1 MRTGLWRAVVIT
13 GAISLVA
20 AACAPAATPPGA
32 SPAATAAGA
41 SPAAS
46 PAAAQPVK
54 GGRIVV
60 GSFVDIQR
68 LNPSTSNDTGSS
80 AVSGKIYDS
89 LIFADPKT
97 AEVKPWLGSWT
108 VSSDGLTFSWTID
121 PKANWSDGK
130 PITGNDFLL
139 RVKMQG
145 RSKVTPNKSVFND
158 VEGYQDYSTG
168 KATSISGIKVDSADP
183 KKFTVKFTRV
193 FCPAMTNVFGSAPM
207 PEHIFGKYIVDADAT
222 KNADEAAENN
232 NPPVASGPFKFKE
245 WRKGDQ
251 TILVKNPTYFKGE
264 PYIDELVYKVVADT
278 NVLAAQLKT
287 GELSVGKITATDVAG
302 FQGEDRLKMYKW
314 QANSY
319 TYIGWRGN
327 NPNVAFLQDKRVR
340 QALAYGIDTAA
351 VVQSVLL
358 GEGAKMIQHHPN
370 VSWAAAPE
378 KDLQAYAYNKT
389 KAEELITAAGYKKG
403 TDGVFAKDGKPLAI
417 TIVTNQGNKLR
428 ETFLQVATEQ
438 YKQIGVKI
446 NPKVEAFE
454 SLVPKLT
461 GGSPEIEAVII
472 GWSLS
477 VDPDPFTIWHS
488 SNVASPTKAGNN
500 FVGYSNPDVDKLI
513 EQGRNGPDCSQAA
526 RQKTYQSL
534 NKILNE
540 DQPYMFGYSPK
551 EIMVADGRIQ
561 GVDPGT
567 FNLEGLWN
575 IDKWWIKK

>member
-1 MRTGLWRAVVIT
+1 MIRLWRAVALV
-13 GAISLVA
+13 GMVSLVA
-20 AACAPAATPPGA
+20 AACAPSATPGGTA
-32 SPAATAAGA
+32 SPAGSAA
-41 SPAAS
+41 PT
-46 PAAAQPVK
+46 AAQPVP
-54 GGRIVV
+54 GGRVV
-60 GSFVDIQR
+60 IGTFVDIQR

-80 AVSGKIYDS
+80 DVSGKIYDS
-89 LIFADPKT
+89 LVTIDPKT
-97 AEVKPWLGSWT
+97 AEVKPWLGSWK
-108 VSSDGLTFSWTID
+108 VSADGLTFDWTID

-130 PITGNDFLL
+130 PIIAKDFLA
-139 RVKMQG
+139 RVKMQA
-145 RSKVTPNKSVFND
+145 RSKVTPNKSTFND
-158 VEGYQDYSTG
+158 IEGYQDYSTG
-168 KATSISGIKVDSADP
+168 KATDISGIKIDSADP

-193 FCPAMTNVFGSAPM
+193 FCPAMVSVFGSAPM
-207 PEHIFGKYIVDADAT
+207 PDHIFGKYTVDNDPT
-222 KNADEAAENN
+222 KVVDDAAENN

-251 TILVKNPTYFKGE
+251 TILTRNDAYFKGA
-264 PYIDELVYKVVADT
+264 PYVDELVFKVVADT

-287 GELSVGKITATDVAG
+287 GELSIGKITATDVAG
-302 FQGEDRLKMYKW
+302 FQGEDRLKLYKW

-327 NPNVAFLQDKRVR
+327 NPNVGFLADKRVR

-378 KDLQAYAYNKT
+378 KDLNPYNYDKK
-389 KAEELITAAGYKKG
+389 KAEDLLTQAG
-403 TDGVFAKDGKPLAI
+403 FAKGADGFYAKGGKPLAI

-461 GGSPEIEAVII
+461 GGSPEVEAVII

-477 VDPDPFTIWHS
+477 ADPDPFTIWHS

-500 FVGYSNPDVDKLI
+500 FVGYSNPEVDKLI
-513 EQGRNGPDCSQAA
+513 EAGRNGPDCSQAA
-526 RQKTYQSL
+526 RQKNYQAL

-540 DQPYMFGYSPK
+540 DQPYMFGYTPK
-551 EIMVADGRIQ
+551 EILVADAKIQ
-561 GVDPGT
+561 GIDPGT
-567 FNLEGLWN
+567 FNLNGQWN
-575 IDKWWIKK
+575 IEKWWFKK

>member
-1 MRTGLWRAVVIT
+1 MIRLWRAVALV
-13 GAISLVA
+13 GMVSLVA
-20 AACAPAATPPGA
+20 AACAPSATPGGTA
-32 SPAATAAGA
+32 SPAGSAA
-41 SPAAS
+41 PT
-46 PAAAQPVK
+46 AAQPVP
-54 GGRIVV
+54 GGRVV
-60 GSFVDIQR
+60 IGTFVDIQR

-80 AVSGKIYDS
+80 DVSGKIYDS
-89 LIFADPKT
+89 LVTIDPKT
-97 AEVKPWLGSWT
+97 AEVKPWLGSWK
-108 VSSDGLTFSWTID
+108 VSADGLTFDWTID

-130 PITGNDFLL
+130 PIIAKDFLA
-139 RVKMQG
+139 RVKMQA
-145 RSKVTPNKSVFND
+145 RSKVTPNKSTFND
-158 VEGYQDYSTG
+158 IEGYQDYSTG
-168 KATSISGIKVDSADP
+168 KATDISGIKIDSADP

-193 FCPAMTNVFGSAPM
+193 FCPAMVSVFGSAPM
-207 PEHIFGKYIVDADAT
+207 PDHIFGKYTVDNDPT
-222 KNADEAAENN
+222 KVVDDAAENN

-251 TILVKNPTYFKGE
+251 TILTRNDAYFKGA
-264 PYIDELVYKVVADT
+264 PLVDELVFKVVADT

-287 GELSVGKITATDVAG
+287 GELSIGKITATDVAG
-302 FQGEDRLKMYKW
+302 FQGEDRLKLYKW

-327 NPNVAFLQDKRVR
+327 NPNVGFLADKRVR

-378 KDLQAYAYNKT
+378 KDLNPYNYDKA
-389 KAEELITAAGYKKG
+389 KAEDLLKAAG
-403 TDGVFAKDGKPLAI
+403 FAKGGDGFYAKEGKPLAI

-461 GGSPEIEAVII
+461 GGSPEVEAVII

-477 VDPDPFTIWHS
+477 ADPDPFTIWHS

-500 FVGYSNPDVDKLI
+500 FVGYSNPEVDKLI
-513 EQGRNGPDCSQAA
+513 EAGRNGPDCSQAA
-526 RQKTYQSL
+526 RQKNYQAL

-540 DQPYMFGYSPK
+540 DQPYMFGYTPK
-551 EIMVADGRIQ
+551 EILVADAKIQ
-561 GVDPGT
+561 GIDPGT
-567 FNLEGLWN
+567 FNLNGQWN
-575 IDKWWIKK
+575 IEKWWFKK

>member
-1 MRTGLWRAVVIT
+1 MRTGLWRAAVVA
-13 GAISLVA
+13 GALSLVA
-20 AACAPAATPPGA
+20 AACAPTAPAGTSPTA
-32 SPAATAAGA
+32 SAAATAA
-41 SPAAS
+41 
-46 PAAAQPVK
+46 QPQP
-54 GGRIVV
+54 GGRVIV
-60 GSFVDIQR
+60 GTFVDIQK

-89 LIFADPKT
+89 LITVDPKT
-97 AEVKPWLGSWT
+97 AEVKPWLGSWK
-108 VSSDGLTFSWTID
+108 VSADGLTFDWTID

-130 PITGNDFLL
+130 PITGNDFLA
-139 RVKMQG
+139 RVKMQA

-183 KKFTVKFTRV
+183 KKFSVKFTRV

-207 PEHIFGKYIVDADAT
+207 PEHIFGKYTVDGDAT
-222 KNADEAAENN
+222 KNVDDAAENN

-251 TILVKNPTYFKGE
+251 TILTRNDSYFKGAPLIE
-264 PYIDELVYKVVADT
+264 ELVYKVVADT

-302 FQGEDRLKMYKW
+302 FATEDRLKLYKW

-340 QALAYGIDTAA
+340 QALAFGIDTAA

-358 GEGAKMIQHHPN
+358 GEGQKMIQHHPN

-378 KDLQAYAYNKT
+378 NTLNAYTYDKG
-389 KAEELITAAGYKKG
+389 KAEDLLKQAGFAKG
-403 TDGVFAKDGKPLAI
+403 SDGFYAKDGKPLAI

-472 GWSLS
+472 GWSLGA
-477 VDPDPFTIWHS
+477 DPDPFTIWHS

-500 FVGYSNPDVDKLI
+500 FVGYSNPQVDKLI

-526 RQKTYQSL
+526 RQKVYQEMNKVL
-534 NKILNE
+534 ND

-551 EIMVADGRIQ
+551 EIMVADGKIQ
-561 GVDPGT
+561 GIDPGT

-575 IDKWWIKK
+575 IEKWWIKR